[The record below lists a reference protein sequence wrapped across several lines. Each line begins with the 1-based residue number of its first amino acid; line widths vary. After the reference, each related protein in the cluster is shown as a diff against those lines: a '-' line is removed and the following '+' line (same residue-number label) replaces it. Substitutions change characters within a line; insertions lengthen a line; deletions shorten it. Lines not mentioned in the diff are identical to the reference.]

1 MRLPASSLTRT
12 GILIRPSPRE
22 DYAGLR
28 SRLFT
33 VIFKITGRPPSK
45 YVARGEVAGAAGLWS
60 ILALLR
66 KDPEELKKHVARRLM
81 DTSIVDRAYKLDV
94 EWRSLLTEI
103 NQLRHKHNVVSRS
116 IGRAKDPARRKELIE
131 EARRLLD
138 QLAAKEA
145 RLKEVEKQR
154 EEALLSLPNLVD
166 SDVPTGDESRNE
178 PLMYWGRPR
187 VWRGFLERFK
197 EETVSRGFS
206 VEYEVIDWKPVGHA
220 DMLENV
226 LGLGNTLKAGEVAG
240 SRFYYLFEDLVWL
253 DFALLL
259 YAVDVLTSKGY
270 KLVMPPYM
278 LRFEVMSRVIDLE
291 TFRDAIYK
299 IEGEDL
305 YLIATAEH
313 PLAALY
319 YKSELYDDE
328 LPLKLVGVSPCFRKE
343 AGAGNR
349 DLKGIFRVHQF
360 HKVEQF
366 VFSTPEDSRKLHEEL
381 ISNARELFEG
391 LGLPYRV
398 VNIASGDLGACAVK
412 KYDLEVWMPAQGRYR
427 EMVSASNCTDWQAYR
442 LSIRLVRRKGMERGY
457 VHTLNST
464 GIASTRTITAI
475 LENYQE
481 PDGTVVIPKVLNKYL
496 EGFSRAPKG
505 QIEPVKRG

>member
-1 MRLPASSLTRT
+1 M
-12 GILIRPSPRE
+12 
-22 DYAGLR
+22 
-28 SRLFT
+28 
-33 VIFKITGRPPSK
+33 
-45 YVARGEVAGAAGLWS
+45 WS

-66 KDPEELKKHVARRLM
+66 ENPEELKRHVAKRLM

-103 NQLRHKHNVVSRS
+103 NQLRHRHNVVSRS
-116 IGRAKDPARRKELIE
+116 VGKASDPEERKKLIAEAK
-131 EARRLLD
+131 RLLEE
-138 QLAAKEA
+138 LSHKESK
-145 RLKEVEKQR
+145 LKRIEKER
-154 EEALLSLPNLVD
+154 EEALLALPNIVD
-166 SDVPTGDESRNE
+166 DDVPVGDESSSK
-178 PLMYWGRPR
+178 PLAYWGRPK
-187 VWRGFLERFK
+187 VWKGFLEAFRR
-197 EETVSRGFS
+197 ETVENGFN
-206 VEYEVIDWKPVGHA
+206 VDYEVIEWKPVGHA

-240 SRFYYLFEDLVWL
+240 SRFYYLFEDIVWL

-259 YAVDVLTSKGY
+259 YAMDVLTSKGY
-270 KLVMPPYM
+270 KLVLPPYM
-278 LRFEVMSRVIDLE
+278 LRYDVMSRVIDLD

-328 LPLKLVGVSPCFRKE
+328 LPIKLVGVSPCFRKE

-349 DLKGIFRVHQF
+349 DLKGVFRVHQF

-366 VFSTPEDSRKLHEEL
+366 VFSTPEDSKKLHEE
-381 ISNARELFEG
+381 IINNARELFEG
-391 LGLPYRV
+391 LGLPYRI
-398 VNIASGDLGACAVK
+398 VNIASGDLGACAAK
-412 KYDLEVWMPAQGRYR
+412 KYDLEVWMPAQGKYR

-481 PDGTVVIPKVLNKYL
+481 PDGTVVIPKILNKYL
-496 EGFSRAPKG
+496 EGFKRAPKG
-505 QIEPVKRG
+505 HIEPVRKPATT